1 MGPASSREDEEDPT
15 AADNGLAIAI
25 PFKTSENH
33 DELQQ
38 PPEET
43 VRDLLFVFI
52 VGSSAR
58 NGPVYAGIAYQKL
71 FLFLK
76 FIPVLS
82 LYKVYIYPF
91 PISLTICPSFDNF
104 HFEHWLALTMSS
116 TVCC

>member
-43 VRDLLFVFI
+43 VGDLLFVFY
-52 VGSSAR
+52 SWLQCSKW
-58 NGPVYAGIAYQKL
+58 AGICRYS
-71 FLFLK
+71 
-76 FIPVLS
+76 IPEL
-82 LYKVYIYPF
+82 IYVPE
-91 PISLTICPSFDNF
+91 IHTGIITI
-104 HFEHWLALTMSS
+104 
-116 TVCC
+116 